1 MKIKYLKNAPL
12 GQVNEI
18 QEVPDDQAN
27 VLIVLGFAKEFKPKK
42 AIKKTTESTDKNHE
56 MV

>member
-12 GQVNEI
+12 GQVDEI

-42 AIKKTTESTDKNHE
+42 TIKKTTENAEQNHE